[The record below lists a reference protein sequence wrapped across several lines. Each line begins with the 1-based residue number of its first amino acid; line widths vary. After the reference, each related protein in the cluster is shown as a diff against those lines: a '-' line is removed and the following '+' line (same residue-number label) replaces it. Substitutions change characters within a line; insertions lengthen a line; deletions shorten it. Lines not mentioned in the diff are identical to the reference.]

1 MRDFLN
7 GVSAKLRRAHSAKR
21 IRRAYKCRH
30 TVANRLKATNILIC
44 LLLVGGVMGL
54 FSPGLKR
61 NGICCLLCALWLYG
75 YRLATALSKETRKLY
90 LQRTWI
96 LFCRGLVT
104 LFVLGLVVTVVAVLL
119 VEYPNPFVRQIP
131 GIGELSARWIAWL
144 NEQLAK
150 LLYVS

>member
-7 GVSAKLRRAHSAKR
+7 GVSTKLRHAHSAKR
-21 IRRAYKCRH
+21 IRMAYECRH
-30 TVANRLKATNILIC
+30 TVANHLKATNILIC

-90 LQRTWI
+90 LQRTWKLWV

-144 NEQLAK
+144 NE